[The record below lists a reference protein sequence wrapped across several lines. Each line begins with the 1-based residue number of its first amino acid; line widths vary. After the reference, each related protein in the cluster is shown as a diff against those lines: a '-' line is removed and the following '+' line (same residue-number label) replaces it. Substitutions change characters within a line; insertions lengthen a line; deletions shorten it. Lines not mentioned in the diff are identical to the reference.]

1 MIISR
6 TPLRASFCGGGTDID
21 GFSHNEPSGGRVVSV
36 ALDRYVYVTLNARFD
51 DRIRVSYSSTELAD
65 SIDGVKHD
73 LVREAMRLTGISSG
87 VEVTTIAEIP
97 GRGTGLGSSSS
108 VTVGLLNAMHTF
120 AGNNPSKE
128 QLAEEACRIEIEAL
142 GAPIGR
148 QDQYAAS
155 FGGANSI
162 TFGSE
167 GVRVSPIPLSE
178 GIQKEITSQFSLVYT
193 GLTRSAS
200 KVLSEAPED
209 PEDRLSRL
217 RKIRLQADEAAGLL
231 ESGDLQSL
239 GELLNVAWSAKRGT
253 SASVT
258 NPEIDDLYDKVM
270 EAGASGAKL
279 LGAGSGGF
287 LLVHGQEGLRD
298 RLMSHLAPE
307 NRLFP
312 VGVDLMGST
321 ILHGNGK

>member
-36 ALDRYVYVTLNARFD
+36 ALDRYVYITLNARFD

>member
-1 MIISR
+1 
-6 TPLRASFCGGGTDID
+6 
-21 GFSHNEPSGGRVVSV
+21 
-36 ALDRYVYVTLNARFD
+36 
-51 DRIRVSYSSTELAD
+51 
-65 SIDGVKHD
+65 
-73 LVREAMRLTGISSG
+73 MRLTGISSG

>member
-21 GFSHNEPSGGRVVSV
+21 VFSHNEPSGGRVVSV

>member
-162 TFGSE
+162 AFGSE